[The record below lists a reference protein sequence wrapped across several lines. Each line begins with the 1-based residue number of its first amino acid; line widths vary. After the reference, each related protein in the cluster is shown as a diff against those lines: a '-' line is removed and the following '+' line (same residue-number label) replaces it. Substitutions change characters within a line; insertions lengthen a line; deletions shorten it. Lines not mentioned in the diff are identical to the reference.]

1 MAGRHRESALEQ
13 WAVKYAR
20 SRGVVVAKMT
30 LCNGVPDRIFFVPGG
45 RPLIIEFKARGKEPS
60 ETQAWYLDALTASG
74 YVCCWCNT
82 REEFLELWNKKGVS
96 SSGKTKKTR
105 T

>member
-1 MAGRHRESALEQ
+1 M
-13 WAVKYAR
+13 
-20 SRGVVVAKMT
+20 
-30 LCNGVPDRIFFVPGG
+30 
-45 RPLIIEFKARGKEPS
+45 IEFKARGKEPS